1 MLITILKGKIHRAK
15 VTGSDLDYE
24 GSIFIDKHLLEQ
36 AGIIKYEKVDI
47 YNVSNGARFS
57 TYAVPVEQ
65 KDSVCVNGAA
75 ARLVQ
80 KNDILIICAFCTIQE
95 EDAKIYQPKVVLL

>member
-24 GSIFIDKHLLEQ
+24 GSIFIDKNLLEQ